1 MAPLLFLLTTTL
13 AVYAVGRFN
22 SAAVEHGL
30 GTWPVAIRFGLA
42 VMFVVTGVSH
52 FVGMRET
59 LIDMVPPWLPG
70 AAALVTVTG
79 ALELL
84 GAIGLLLGP
93 TRLWAASGLELML
106 ILMFPANVH
115 LALTGENLPWD
126 DHLLPRTL
134 MQVLFLAAVLA
145 VIIPEIRARR
155 GARRHRESDAAKRSG
170 AATDPGVPTD
180 PSAP

>member
-1 MAPLLFLLTTTL
+1 MASLLFLLTTTL

-22 SAAVEHGL
+22 SAAAEHGL

-59 LIDMVPPWLPG
+59 LIDMVPPWPPG

-84 GAIGLLLGP
+84 RAIGLLLHP
-93 TRLWAASGLELML
+93 TRPWATGGLGLML
-106 ILMFPANVH
+106 ILMFPANAH

-126 DHLLPRTL
+126 DQLVPRTL
-134 MQVLFLAAVLA
+134 MQAVFLAAALA
-145 VIIPEIRARR
+145 VLIPEIRGQR
-155 GARRHRESDAAKRSG
+155 GAHRQYA
-170 AATDPGVPTD
+170 PGTASK
-180 PSAP
+180 PSAH